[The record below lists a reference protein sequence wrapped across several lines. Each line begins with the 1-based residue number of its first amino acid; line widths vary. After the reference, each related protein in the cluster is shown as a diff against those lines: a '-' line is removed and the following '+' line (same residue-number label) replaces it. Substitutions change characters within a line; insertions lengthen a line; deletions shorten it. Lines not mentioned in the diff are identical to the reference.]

1 MKKKK
6 IEQAIAEI
14 KKLLKESEQ
23 HSDNAACGYD
33 EGWYNGEANAYE
45 NVLEILEKAIK
56 E

>member
-14 KKLLKESEQ
+14 EKLLKKSEQ

-33 EGWYNGEANAYE
+33 EGWYNGESNAYE